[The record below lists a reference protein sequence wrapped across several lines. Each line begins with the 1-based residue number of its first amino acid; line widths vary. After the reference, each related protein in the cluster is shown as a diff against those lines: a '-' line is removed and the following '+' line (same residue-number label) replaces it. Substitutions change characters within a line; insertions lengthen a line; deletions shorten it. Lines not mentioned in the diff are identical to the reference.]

1 MSMSRILCVT
11 NRKLCR
17 EDFFDRI
24 EKIAAGNPA
33 GIILRE
39 KDLSPE
45 EYKVLALRVREI
57 CQKHKVPCIFHTFWE
72 IALELSHEAIH
83 VPLPVLREMPAGE
96 RVGFTTL
103 GASCHSVAEAKEAE
117 ELSCTYITAGHIFET
132 DCKKGLPGRG
142 TDFLQ
147 EVCREVSIPVFAIG
161 GIEPGNISKVREA
174 GAFGAC
180 LMSSLMVEKDPGKL
194 LLTMEKK
201 YEV

>member
-1 MSMSRILCVT
+1 M
-11 NRKLCR
+11 
-17 EDFFDRI
+17 
-24 EKIAAGNPA
+24 AGNPA

-83 VPLPVLREMPAGE
+83 VPLPVLREMSAGE
-96 RVGFTTL
+96 RLRFTTL